1 MKRRLLALPLA
12 AWEREGLKSALVKA
26 GLPADDVGDPHQLFW
41 RFESHEDVPVGFGG
55 LEVHG
60 DEALLHSV
68 VTLPP
73 LRELGMGAA
82 IVAALESRNAFI
94 ACVHNHAAGALVV
107 FLICERCGAVGEA
120 SSADVTATLTSAARA
135 VGFTPKS
142 PVLELTGVCT
152 HCGTA

>member
-12 AWEREGLKSALVKA
+12 VWEREGLKSALVKA
-26 GLPADDVGDPHQLFW
+26 GLPADDVGDPHQLSW

-82 IVAALESRNAFI
+82 IVATLEDEARAHRCRAIYLLTESERDFFARLGYA
-94 ACVHNHAAGALVV
+94 ACAPGDVPD
-107 FLICERCGAVGEA
+107 AVR
-120 SSADVTATLTSAARA
+120 SSGRFKRLWDSAAMMVKH
-135 VGFTPKS
+135 VG
-142 PVLELTGVCT
+142 
-152 HCGTA
+152 

>member
-68 VTLPP
+68 VTLW
-73 LRELGMGAA
+73 RR
-82 IVAALESRNAFI
+82 SRTRRA
-94 ACVHNHAAGALVV
+94 
-107 FLICERCGAVGEA
+107 RT
-120 SSADVTATLTSAARA
+120 DAAR
-135 VGFTPKS
+135 S
-142 PVLELTGVCT
+142 IS
-152 HCGTA
+152 

>member
-55 LEVHG
+55 LEVRG

-73 LRELGMGAA
+73 LREIGMGAA
-82 IVAALESRNAFI
+82 IVAALEDEARAHRCRAIYLLTESERDFFARLGYA
-94 ACVHNHAAGALVV
+94 ACAPGDVPD
-107 FLICERCGAVGEA
+107 AVR
-120 SSADVTATLTSAARA
+120 SSGRFKRLCDSAAMMVKH
-135 VGFTPKS
+135 VG
-142 PVLELTGVCT
+142 
-152 HCGTA
+152 